1 MVFYLYLLERLL
13 WLTMHERCKLICVE
27 LGQSSC
33 GYSAFIHNDLVINRF
48 PWPGDIMI
56 FVKGHMVY
64 DNGWADG
71 IKKECKQKIKQV
83 INDQFIKALNSRHI
97 RIQQQRE
104 QDRRK
109 IEKLNNVCKEWE
121 LK

>member
-1 MVFYLYLLERLL
+1 
-13 WLTMHERCKLICVE
+13 
-27 LGQSSC
+27 
-33 GYSAFIHNDLVINRF
+33 
-48 PWPGDIMI
+48 MI
-56 FVKGHMVY
+56 FVKGHVVY

-83 INDQFIKALNSRHI
+83 INEQFIKALDSRHV
-97 RIQQQRE
+97 RLQQQRE

>member
-1 MVFYLYLLERLL
+1 MTSYLLERFLCP
-13 WLTMHERCKLICVE
+13 TMGERCRFICVE
-27 LGQSSC
+27 IGQFNC
-33 GYSAFIHNDLVINRF
+33 GNLIVNHNDLIIKKF
-48 PWPGDIMI
+48 PWLDNIMI
-56 FVKGHMVY
+56 FVKGHVVY

-83 INDQFIKALNSRHI
+83 INDQFIKALDSRHV
-97 RIQQQRE
+97 RIQEQHE

-121 LK
+121 VK

>member
-1 MVFYLYLLERLL
+1 MTSYLLERLL
-13 WLTMHERCKLICVE
+13 WPTMHDRCKLICVE
-27 LGQSSC
+27 LGQSIC
-33 GYSAFIHNDLVINRF
+33 GYSAFIHNDLVIKRLLWSGN
-48 PWPGDIMI
+48 III
-56 FVKGHMVY
+56 FVKGHVVY

-97 RIQQQRE
+97 RIQEQHE

-109 IEKLNNVCKEWE
+109 IEKLNTICGEWNGNQ
-121 LK
+121 

>member
-1 MVFYLYLLERLL
+1 MTSHLLERLS
-13 WLTMHERCKLICVE
+13 WPTMHKRCRLICVE
-27 LGQSSC
+27 LGQSSS

-83 INDQFIKALNSRHI
+83 INDQFIKALNSRYI

-104 QDRRK
+104 QDRRNA
-109 IEKLNNVCKEWE
+109 EELNTICGEWNGNQ
-121 LK
+121 